1 MSDKPT
7 LTIEDLGERV
17 RKLEQALASGEVTN
31 KKATAPL
38 PEGSESGI
46 WGTAPLKET
55 PKIPKLT
62 AICLS
67 VLCILAIGTGVRHWH
82 ATYLLDEATP
92 ALSEINDFDSP
103 DDYVLASQTNE
114 SFNIPRPVLEPR
126 PQFIEL
132 WESFGKNNIVGHLF
146 IEGTD
151 LDEYVLQS
159 ERNENL
165 PSDWVFVCH
174 QVDILMGD
182 ALNWVIHGPPDS
194 DMQRILS
201 KYFEYDFFLQHPVI
215 TFNTQY
221 AEYEWEVFSFYIAPM
236 DFPFAMVNH
245 PRECW
250 GDMVETFTMA
260 GLYNTRLDVT
270 EHDQILTLTTPVSS
284 TQGLYYV
291 LQARLLRHITS

>member
-7 LTIEDLGERV
+7 LTIEDLEERV
-17 RKLEQALASGEVTN
+17 RKLEQSLASGEVTTPFN
-31 KKATAPL
+31 
-38 PEGSESGI
+38 
-46 WGTAPLKET
+46 ET
-55 PKIPKLT
+55 LKIPKLT

-67 VLCILAIGTGVRHWH
+67 VLCILAIGTGVRHWYT
-82 ATYLLDEATP
+82 TYFLDEVTP
-92 ALSEINDFDSP
+92 ALVEVNAFDSTS
-103 DDYVLASQTNE
+103 DEYVLVSQANE
-114 SFNIPRPVLEPR
+114 PFIIPRPVLEPR
-126 PQFIEL
+126 PQFLEL

-159 ERNENL
+159 EHNENL

-182 ALNWVIHGPPDS
+182 ALNWVIHGPPGS

-201 KYFEYDFFLQHPVI
+201 KYFEYDFFLQHPVV

-245 PRECW
+245 PLEYW
-250 GDMVETFTMA
+250 GDMVETFTLA

-270 EHDQILTLTTPVSS
+270 EYDQILTLTTPVSS